1 MVTILTVYLPRIAH
15 SFVLVFS
22 ISIAMNKT
30 DTVLFIIELILCWE
44 NQQRRW
50 ESIHNVILVGD
61 KHYEESRAE

>member
-1 MVTILTVYLPRIAH
+1 MTLLRVYLPRIAH

-22 ISIAMNKT
+22 ISIAMNKI
-30 DTVLFIIELILCWE
+30 DTVLFIMELIFCCE

-50 ESIHNVILVGD
+50 ESVHNVILVGD

>member
-1 MVTILTVYLPRIAH
+1 
-15 SFVLVFS
+15 
-22 ISIAMNKT
+22 MNKT

-61 KHYEESRAE
+61 KHYEESRAEWQGMENDENPQ